1 MEGNGGWDSP
11 IWVKSS
17 RGMFIGKTL
26 YHIRVCVFFSLG
38 SWHCWNIRSFDSNVQ
53 ALVLILRWRFLGYCF
68 VVSSAIDTLLRLS
81 ETSPN
86 TSLVYRLN
94 PSYKRVLFN
103 YTWQHK
109 LHFRAKAQFH
119 FRQNVGLADGHPSFL
134 RCDVLL
140 KYKFV
145 RTSCSCEDV

>member
-53 ALVLILRWRFLGYCF
+53 ALVLILRWRFSGYCF

-86 TSLVYRLN
+86 TSLVYGLN
-94 PSYKRVLFN
+94 PSYKRALFN
-103 YTWQHK
+103 YTSQHK
-109 LHFRAKAQFH
+109 LHFIFAKMLGW
-119 FRQNVGLADGHPSFL
+119 RMVIPPFL
-134 RCDVLL
+134 DVMCYWNTNSSEQVVL
-140 KYKFV
+140 V
-145 RTSCSCEDV
+145 TCEDV